1 MITMTSCDSAST
13 KPGQMSMLERRWRRE
28 GIAMADPQ
36 EPVWKMGRG
45 CDIDIS
51 RRARS
56 EERGDA
62 CASRA
67 TSDDEPAG
75 NIDVPPGCTRT
86 GRRRGAAPL
95 RCAPQRP

>member
-36 EPVWKMGRG
+36 EPVWKMGRV

-62 CASRA
+62 CASQA

-75 NIDVPPGCTRT
+75 NIDVPAGCTRT
-86 GRRRGAAPL
+86 GRCRVAAP
-95 RCAPQRP
+95 